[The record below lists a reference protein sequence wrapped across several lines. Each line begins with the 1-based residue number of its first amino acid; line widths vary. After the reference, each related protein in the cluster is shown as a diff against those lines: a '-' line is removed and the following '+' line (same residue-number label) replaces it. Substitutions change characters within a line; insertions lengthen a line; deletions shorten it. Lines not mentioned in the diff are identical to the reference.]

1 MDTYQS
7 NGFLVGST
15 LTYEAQVKTVKDDAV
30 AFRLTNCHQQELTG
44 IYYLPSNCRINPHT
58 IFKVGEFWQVNVN
71 KITKR
76 FRKKETVSYAE
87 INIDVTPLH
96 MPTDDFIAQHPV
108 GSTVTGTVKHS
119 FYSGETEIYLDKGI
133 KCNVS
138 CPKSLTKGCEVLC
151 KIIHYNAKTKKLE
164 IEIV

>member
-1 MDTYQS
+1 MEYKS
-7 NGFLVGST
+7 NGFLVGSN

-76 FRKKETVSYAE
+76 FRKKETISYAE
-87 INIDVTPLH
+87 VNIEVTPLH
-96 MPTDDFIAQHPV
+96 MPTDDFIAQHPI
-108 GSTVTGTVKHS
+108 GSIVTGTVKQSFHS
-119 FYSGETEIYLDKGI
+119 GITIICLGKGVE
-133 KCNVS
+133 CNIS
-138 CPKSLTKGCEVLC
+138 CCQQLKKDSDVMC
-151 KIIHYNAKTKKLE
+151 KILRYNAQTKKLN

>member
-1 MDTYQS
+1 MNTYLS

-76 FRKKETVSYAE
+76 FRKKETISYAE
-87 INIDVTPLH
+87 MNIEVTPLH

-108 GSTVTGTVKHS
+108 GSSVTGVVKHS
-119 FYSGETEIYLDKGI
+119 FHSGLTTIYLDKEVE
-133 KCNVS
+133 CNIS
-138 CPKSLTKGCEVLC
+138 CSQPLKKGCEVLC
-151 KIIHYNAKTKKLE
+151 KILRYNAKTKKIN